1 MTLAEPVAAPAR
13 PDVATTAK
21 TAPARW
27 SWLGRVPF
35 APTTALQERLR
46 QRILSDAGGE
56 TLLLLEHHPVITLGR
71 SAADRHVLAAAG
83 ELERRGV
90 ELHRASRGGDVTF
103 HGPGQLVGYPV
114 VRLDHGVVGHLR
126 AMADGL
132 IEVLRALGI
141 TAFWRREAPGL
152 WIKGERGGVDGLSK
166 ICSFGVNIHR
176 RVAIHGFALNVTVD
190 LDAFRLIVPCGLDG
204 VQMTSID
211 RVRAAVADVADVA
224 AVADVDRSRAQAPID
239 VPSLESLASDV
250 ASAFC
255 RTFGRSFV
263 RASAAEVIA
272 ETHGDLI

>member
-1 MTLAEPVAAPAR
+1 VSLLGPVAAPVR
-13 PDVATTAK
+13 PESMTTAK
-21 TAPARW
+21 AAPARW
-27 SWLGRVPF
+27 TWLGRVPF
-35 APTTALQERLR
+35 APTTALQEQLR
-46 QRILSDAGGE
+46 QRILAGTGAE

-71 SAADRHVLAAAG
+71 SAIDQHVLVAAG

-114 VRLDHGVVGHLR
+114 VRLDRGVVGHLR

-132 IEVLRALGI
+132 IDVLGALGI

-152 WIKGERGGVDGLSK
+152 WIKEDRGGVEVVSK

-176 RVAIHGFALNVTVD
+176 RVAIHGFALNVAVD

-211 RVRAAVADVADVA
+211 RVL
-224 AVADVDRSRAQAPID
+224 DRSSAAL
-239 VPSLESLASDV
+239 PSLELLAGDV

-263 RASAAEVIA
+263 RASSAEVIA
-272 ETHGDLI
+272 ETRGDRI

>member
-1 MTLAEPVAAPAR
+1 M
-13 PDVATTAK
+13 
-21 TAPARW
+21 
-27 SWLGRVPF
+27 
-35 APTTALQERLR
+35 
-46 QRILSDAGGE
+46 
-56 TLLLLEHHPVITLGR
+56 ITLGR
-71 SAADRHVLAAAG
+71 SAADRHVLVAGG

-114 VRLDHGVVGHLR
+114 VRLDRGVVGHLR

-132 IEVLRALGI
+132 IDVLGALGI

-152 WIKGERGGVDGLSK
+152 WIKEDRDGVEVVSK
-166 ICSFGVNIHR
+166 ICSFGVNVHH

-211 RVRAAVADVADVA
+211 RVL
-224 AVADVDRSRAQAPID
+224 DRSGAA
-239 VPSLESLASDV
+239 VPSLESLAGDV

-255 RTFGRSFV
+255 HSFGRAFT

-272 ETHGDLI
+272 ETIGARI

>member
-1 MTLAEPVAAPAR
+1 MTLPEPVAAPAR
-13 PDVATTAK
+13 PDGKEVTAS
-21 TAPARW
+21 TAMPAPARW
-27 SWLGRVPF
+27 AWLGRVPF
-35 APTTALQERLR
+35 APTTALQEQLR
-46 QRILSDAGGE
+46 QRILSGAGGE

-71 SAADRHVLAAAG
+71 SAADRHVLVAAG

-90 ELHRASRGGDVTF
+90 ELHRASRGGEVTF

-114 VRLDHGVVGHLR
+114 VRLDRGVVGHLR

-132 IEVLRALGI
+132 IEVLGALGI

-152 WIKGERGGVDGLSK
+152 WIKDDRGGVDGLSK

-176 RVAIHGFALNVTVD
+176 RVAIHGFALNVVND

-211 RVRAAVADVADVA
+211 RVRATVAG
-224 AVADVDRSRAQAPID
+224 VDRLADQAP
-239 VPSLESLASDV
+239 VGLPSLESLASDV

-263 RASAAEVIA
+263 RASSAEVIA
-272 ETHGDLI
+272 ETRGDRI

>member
-1 MTLAEPVAAPAR
+1 MILSGPVAAPVR
-13 PDVATTAK
+13 PQTTTTATIVK
-21 TAPARW
+21 PAPPRW
-27 SWLGRVPF
+27 AWLGRVPF
-35 APTTALQERLR
+35 APTTALQEQLR
-46 QRILSDAGGE
+46 QRLLAGAGGE

-71 SAADRHVLAAAG
+71 SAVDHHVLVAAG

-114 VRLDHGVVGHLR
+114 VRLDRGVVGHFR

-132 IEVLRALGI
+132 IDVLGALGI

-152 WIKGERGGVDGLSK
+152 WIKEDRGGVEVVSK
-166 ICSFGVNIHR
+166 ICSFGVNIHH
-176 RVAIHGFALNVTVD
+176 RVAIHGFALNVSVD

-211 RVRAAVADVADVA
+211 RVLNRSSAA
-224 AVADVDRSRAQAPID
+224 
-239 VPSLESLASDV
+239 VPSLESLADNV

-255 RTFGRSFV
+255 HSFGRAFA
-263 RASAAEVIA
+263 RASSAEVIA
-272 ETHGDLI
+272 TTIADRI

>member
-1 MTLAEPVAAPAR
+1 VTLPEPVDALGR
-13 PDVATTAK
+13 FDGATPVK
-21 TAPARW
+21 SEPARW
-27 SWLGRVPF
+27 AWLGRVPF
-35 APTTALQERLR
+35 AETTALQEQLR
-46 QRILSDAGGE
+46 QRMLGGAGGE

-71 SAADRHVLAAAG
+71 SAADQHVLVGAG

-114 VRLDHGVVGHLR
+114 VRVDRGVVGHLR

-132 IEVLRALGI
+132 IEVLGALGI

-152 WIKGERGGVDGLSK
+152 WIKSDRGGVEGLSK

-176 RVAIHGFALNVTVD
+176 RVAIHGFALNVAVD

-211 RVRAAVADVADVA
+211 RVRGAGAGI
-224 AVADVDRSRAQAPID
+224 DRSAL
-239 VPSLESLASDV
+239 PSLESLAGDV

-255 RTFGRSFV
+255 RTFDRSFV
-263 RASAAEVIA
+263 RASSAEVIA
-272 ETHGDLI
+272 ETHGDRI